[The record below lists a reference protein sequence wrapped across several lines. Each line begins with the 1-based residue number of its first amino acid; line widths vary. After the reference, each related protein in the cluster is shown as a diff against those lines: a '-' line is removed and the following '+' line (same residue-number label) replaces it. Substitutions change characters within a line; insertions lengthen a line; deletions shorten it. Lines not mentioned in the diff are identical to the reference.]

1 MKLKILFL
9 FFFATFFSCKKADT
23 SIINIYEAKYQNSF
37 DSIYKLSTDKKLSFK
52 KRLSYAKKLI
62 KSRKTLNDSIYYLI
76 LNNTSYLQ
84 SKLKRID
91 KAIEYS
97 KQMISFS
104 NENGKTGYAYFKIGN
119 YFNMQNANDS
129 AYYYYSKSKELYLK
143 TNDSI
148 NCGKVLLNISILES
162 NYGNYIL
169 SDSTAVKAIRFIN
182 GNRNRTTG
190 SAYNCLAINAKRRG
204 LYKNAIL
211 NYSKAIEIINRP
223 KSKILYRNNL
233 AIVYK
238 ENKDY
243 KKAIDILGQLLKD
256 SITSLKTRVRII
268 DNLAHVKWLANPK
281 TNILNDLLYV
291 KSVREKE
298 NYNYDLIASYSHLS
312 DYYKN
317 LSKNEALFYAKKM
330 YKVAKSEKASNG
342 RLEAIDKIIEL
353 ETPKKSIPYYKE
365 SIRLRDSLQKEETKR
380 QYQFASIK
388 YNYEEEEKQ
397 KLQFKAL
404 ATENELVAEQQK
416 SEKKNIV
423 IFAIVFFSGLIIY
436 IFRRRQLQ
444 GKKLLEERYTTE
456 TRIAKQLHDD
466 LGNTIYNTLVKVQ
479 DSNYTTAEI
488 VNDLDKV
495 YLKTRKISHDND
507 SVETGVEFENY
518 LKQLLTSYNNKDCKI
533 ILKDFSVLELNTLKK
548 EKQIV
553 LYRVCNELLVNMKK
567 HSNANL
573 VVISC
578 KKENKFLEINY
589 ADNGVGFQ
597 NNEVV
602 FKNGLKNMETRIKGI
617 GGTFSFDSASE
628 KGCKVKIQFKN

>member
-9 FFFATFFSCKKADT
+9 FFFITFFSCKIEDT
-23 SIINIYEAKYQNSF
+23 TIINYDKIEHHNSF

-62 KSRKTLNDSIYYLI
+62 KSSKTLNDSIYYLI

-84 SKLKRID
+84 NKLKRLD
-91 KAIEYS
+91 SAIKYS
-97 KQMISFS
+97 KKMIPVS
-104 NENGKTGYAYFKIGN
+104 NRDGKNGYAYFKIGN
-119 YFNMQNANDS
+119 YFNKKNASDS

-148 NCGKVLLNISILES
+148 SCGKVLLNLAIIES

-169 SDSTAVKAIRFIN
+169 SDSIAVKAIRFIN

-190 SAYNCLAINAKRRG
+190 AAYNCLAINAKRRG
-204 LYKNAIL
+204 LYKDAIL
-211 NYSKAIEIINRP
+211 NYSKAIEIINRT

-256 SITSLKTRVRII
+256 TITSLRTRVRII
-268 DNLAHVKWLANPK
+268 DNLSHIRWLANPK
-281 TNILNDLLYV
+281 KRVLDDLLYV
-291 KSVREKE
+291 KSIRENE

-312 DYYKN
+312 DYFKN
-317 LSKNEALFYAKKM
+317 INRNESLFYAKKM
-330 YKVAKSEKASNG
+330 YLVAKSEKSSQDV
-342 RLEAIDKIIEL
+342 LEAIDKIIDM
-353 ETPKKSIPYYKE
+353 ETAEKSIPYYKE
-365 SIRLRDSLQKEETKR
+365 SIYLRDSLQKEEQKR
-380 QYQFASIK
+380 QYKFASIK

-397 KLQFKAL
+397 KQKFKTL
-404 ATENELVAEQQK
+404 ATENELIAAQEK
-416 SEKKNIV
+416 SEKKNFV
-423 IFAIVFFSGLIIY
+423 ILAILLFSGFVIY
-436 IFRRRQLQ
+436 FFRRRQQ
-444 GKKLLEERYTTE
+444 QRKKLLEERYTTE
-456 TRIAKQLHDD
+456 TRIAKHLHDD
-466 LGNTIYNTLVKVQ
+466 VANSIYNTQVKIQ
-479 DSNYTTAEI
+479 NSKLNTEEI
-488 VNDLDKV
+488 INDLDRI
-495 YLKTRKISHDND
+495 YLKTRKISHQND
-507 SVETGVEFENY
+507 TVETGTQFESY
-518 LKQLLTSYNNKDCKI
+518 FKQLLTNYNSEDCKI
-533 ILKDFSVLELNTLKK
+533 ILKDLSVLKLNALST

-553 LYRVCNELLVNMKK
+553 IYRIFNELLVNMKK

-578 KKENKFLEINY
+578 KKENKFLNISY

-628 KGCKVKIQFKN
+628 KGCKVKIRFKN